1 MLVFAMGVAA
11 VCGDPGVSV
20 AAEQQLIPL
29 AGGMGVALPHGV
41 PMAEARLFHL
51 CTLTAVGYDA
61 RDNLIGITNAHC
73 VYDDDGHQWLG
84 DEVLAHSA
92 VAVASGPREP
102 IGRVAHISGGNP
114 IIPGPN
120 GIGLDYAVIVF
131 DRTKVVASATVAG
144 VPIRRIAPPPPPG
157 THVCKQGITTGLTCG
172 VVLGTNGPYV
182 ANTIAE
188 GAGDSGA
195 PVVAGDALIATQW
208 VTGAGTAMVDILSD
222 LDRRGGPGAGF
233 RLATA

>member
-1 MLVFAMGVAA
+1 MLALGGVA
-11 VCGDPGVSV
+11 VFSGPG
-20 AAEQQLIPL
+20 QLATATPRPL
-29 AGGMGVALPHGV
+29 PLGGGMGVALPHGV
-41 PMAEARLFHL
+41 PMAEARRFHA

-61 RDNLIGITNAHC
+61 MDNLIGITNAHC
-73 VYDDDGHQWLG
+73 VYDDDGHQWPG

-92 VAVASGPREP
+92 VAVAAGQREA

-131 DRTKVVASATVAG
+131 DRDKVVAAPTIAG

-157 THVCKQGITTGLTCG
+157 AHVCKQGITTGLTCG
-172 VVLGTNGPYV
+172 VMLRTSGPYIV
-182 ANTIAE
+182 NTIAE
-188 GAGDSGA
+188 GAGDSGS

-208 VTGAGTAMVDILSD
+208 VTGAGTAMTAILAD